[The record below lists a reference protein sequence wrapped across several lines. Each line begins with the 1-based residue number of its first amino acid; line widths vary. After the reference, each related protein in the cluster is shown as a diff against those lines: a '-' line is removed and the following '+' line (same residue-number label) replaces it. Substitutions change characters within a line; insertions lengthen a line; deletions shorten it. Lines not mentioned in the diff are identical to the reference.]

1 MAGPVIRLSLFK
13 ALLLQQWYQLSDPG
27 LEEALTDRIS
37 FRRFCGFALDEI
49 TPDETTFVR
58 FRTVLVEAGMAETLF
73 AEVARQLESK
83 GTILK
88 TGTLIDATLVEAAVH
103 RPPVDEG
110 EVSERDPMPASPAV
124 GRRASLATKPMS
136 PSIRAAIWCAEPS
149 SPAPILATAWSP
161 MS

>member
-58 FRTVLVEAGMAETLF
+58 FRTVLVEAGMAETL
-73 AEVARQLESK
+73 
-83 GTILK
+83 
-88 TGTLIDATLVEAAVH
+88 
-103 RPPVDEG
+103 
-110 EVSERDPMPASPAV
+110 
-124 GRRASLATKPMS
+124 
-136 PSIRAAIWCAEPS
+136 S
-149 SPAPILATAWSP
+149 SPRWPDSLRAKHDPEDRHPHRRHTGRGRGAPAASG
-161 MS
+161 